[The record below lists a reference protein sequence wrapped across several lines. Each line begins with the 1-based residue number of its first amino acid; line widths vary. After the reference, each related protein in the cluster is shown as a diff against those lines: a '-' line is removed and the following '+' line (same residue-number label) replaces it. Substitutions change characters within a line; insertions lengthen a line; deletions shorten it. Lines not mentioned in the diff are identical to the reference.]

1 MRSVPF
7 LCPTNAFVL
16 FYYQLFSLR
25 FVRFDCEFI
34 QCWWPLFAFS
44 LIKYIY
50 IFRFLLTMYVH
61 THIYTQLWDMCNNF
75 FFFLSLLFFFMF
87 LFMLLLY
94 SIHHHFIV
102 CTVND
107 IWVQLLQSLNG
118 RLFFCCYFLFSI
130 DIRLSF
136 DLSRKFYHGSRIISR
151 SQLTLIIVIWLIQS
165 GGLFKWPKRSR
176 LSKHTH
182 IFEILFQHFQYI
194 K

>member
-118 RLFFCCYFLFSI
+118 RLFFLLLFSLFHRHSVVVRFI
-130 DIRLSF
+130 EKILSWF
-136 DLSRKFYHGSRIISR
+136 TYNIAVSINVNNCH
-151 SQLTLIIVIWLIQS
+151 LINSI
-165 GGLFKWPKRSR
+165 GGPLQM
-176 LSKHTH
+176 T
-182 IFEILFQHFQYI
+182 
-194 K
+194 